1 MDSALGLIILVVG
14 MLLAFPLFAISAKLS
29 RNRKMNRDPE
39 LQAEADSIFEAELR
53 DDNSGAAS

>member
-14 MLLAFPLFAISAKLS
+14 MLLAFPLFAISSKLS
-29 RNRKMNRDPE
+29 RNRKMNRDPD